1 MNKQSQA
8 LVCMIEGN
16 IGAGKSTFLKIV
28 REYLNVQ
35 VVFEPH
41 ERWQNVGGH
50 NLLNHFYKDM
60 KRWAYTFQS
69 YAFISRVQTQAQE
82 ALKMQEPVQIV
93 ERSVFSDRYCFA
105 RNCYELGFMSELE
118 WKLYQ
123 EWFSWL
129 ITVLP
134 LPHAFIYLRTDPST
148 CYNRIQ
154 KRSRSEEELI
164 DKAYLTKLHHC
175 HEAWLIEKKE
185 VSELVRTIPVLTL
198 ECSADF
204 EHNQELQRAQVKQI
218 LAFLETHFTVSAEK
232 VSRSSLL

>member
-8 LVCMIEGN
+8 PVCIIEGN

-28 REYLNVQ
+28 REYLNAQ

-50 NLLNHFYKDM
+50 NLLDHFYKDM
-60 KRWAYTFQS
+60 KRWSYTFQS
-69 YAFISRVQTQAQE
+69 YAFVSRVQTQWEE
-82 ALKMQEPVQIV
+82 ASKMQEVVQIV

-105 RNCYELGFMSELE
+105 RNCYELGFMTELE

-148 CYNRIQ
+148 CSTRIQ

-164 DKAYLTKLHHC
+164 DISYLKRLHEC

-185 VSELVRTIPVLTL
+185 VPELIQKIPVLIL

-204 EHNQELQRAQVKQI
+204 EHNQELQRAQITHI
-218 LAFLETHFTVSAEK
+218 LAFLKTHFTISAEK